1 MGNVDVAEPCSPY
14 LSNEA
19 NNHSLTVCPRHWVTA
34 VKSLLDG
41 RCWWWAGGYKTKWK
55 VNLIAPQLV
64 HFVLPADSLSRRHH
78 PNIGKIF
85 SPRAV
90 LVYFIPM
97 PHLKIGSVSPHRGTP
112 LAPLLSWQTPPLA
125 SLIPKYPHYSP
136 RIQVRGFKSSL
147 WEVAGEH
154 RYWDKARNAKYG
166 LNPR

>member
-1 MGNVDVAEPCSPY
+1 MWMQLSLALLICQMRQIITLLQCVQDTEWLLWMVA
-14 LSNEA
+14 
-19 NNHSLTVCPRHWVTA
+19 
-34 VKSLLDG
+34 DG

-112 LAPLLSWQTPPLA
+112 LAPLLSWRTPPLA
-125 SLIPKYPHYSP
+125 SLIPKYPLYSP
-136 RIQVRGFKSSL
+136 GIQVRGFKSSL

-166 LNPR
+166 LSPR